1 MKSVLLK
8 LKTKINYNLIILDD
22 SASLLFPIAIASNL
36 KVNRETSEL
45 NEEMQIANKFKKKM
59 LSIFSH

>member
-45 NEEMQIANKFKKKM
+45 NEEIQIANKFKKKM

>member
-22 SASLLFPIAIASNL
+22 SANLLFPLAIASNL

-45 NEEMQIANKFKKKM
+45 NEEIQIANKFKKKM